1 MRIAY
6 LTLQAPREGEAAYV
20 HVQEIIEGL
29 RCLGNTI
36 ELFAPSYSNVWAKP
50 MFMVRMVEHVF
61 IQIRLALRLRNFH
74 VLYVRAH
81 FMALPIAFLAFVIGV
96 PVIHEVNGPNE
107 DVLISYP
114 LAAPFRRMLQ
124 WMQLT
129 QYKYAKG
136 LIAVTPQLKD
146 WLTGQ
151 CKKVPV
157 VVISNGANLQYFN
170 PHRAP
175 DPDLPRPYAVFVG
188 SLAPWHG
195 IKTLIDAAEHSDW
208 PHGVGLVIV
217 GDGPERITVQH
228 AAARNPRLIAL
239 GKRPYASI
247 GAIIVGAAVG
257 LVTIS
262 DPGKRSRTGLAP
274 IKLFELL
281 ACGVPAIVSDL
292 PGQAELV
299 LTHEC
304 GIIYPH
310 DDARALARAVAKVIS
325 NPHMAKTM
333 GERGHQVI
341 EKEYSWKFLAERTER
356 FLREVVDGAGV
367 PGIDAGE

>member
-20 HVQEIIEGL
+20 HVQEMIEGL
-29 RCLGNTI
+29 RCLGNTV
-36 ELFAPSYSNVWAKP
+36 ELFAPSYSSVWEKP
-50 MFMVRMVEHVF
+50 IFIVRMVEHVL
-61 IQIRLALRLRNFH
+61 IQIRLARRLRHFH

-81 FMALPIAFLAFVIGV
+81 FMALPIALLAVVTGV
-96 PVIHEVNGPNE
+96 PVVHEVNGPNE

-124 WMQLT
+124 WMQQT

-146 WLTGQ
+146 WLNGQ
-151 CKKVPV
+151 FEHVPV

-170 PHRAP
+170 PQRSP
-175 DPDLPRPYAVFVG
+175 VPDLPRPYAVFVG

-195 IKTLIDAAEHSDW
+195 IRMLVDAAEDADW
-208 PHGVGLVIV
+208 PHGVSVVIV
-217 GDGPERITVQH
+217 GDGPERETVQR
-228 AAARNPRLIAL
+228 AAERNPRLVVL
-239 GKRPYASI
+239 GRRPYASI
-247 GAIIVGAAVG
+247 GSIIVGAAVG

-299 LTHEC
+299 RTHQC
-304 GIIYPH
+304 GIVYPH
-310 DDARALARAVAKVIS
+310 DDAQALARAVAEVTS
-325 NPHMAKTM
+325 NPDMARMM
-333 GERGHQVI
+333 GERGRQLV
-341 EKEYSWKFLAERTER
+341 EKEFSWKILAERTER
-356 FLREVVDGAGV
+356 FLLEVVPEPGV
-367 PGIDAGE
+367 VA